1 MHQVLGQLCRLGWQ
15 YVYWINRRGKKLIKN
30 KLTDDEEP
38 YGYSKRP
45 CSDPLSS
52 WRMSLLAMLGVPSLR
67 KTHYRNNQ
75 QSETKDKIEKAFIQV
90 YTSILHYSARVEK
103 QQKVNSGEKAAAE
116 CFCSVLS
123 PNHTNWVSHQKW
135 WANPTPLGPGEWASS
150 APKECRRH
158 ARAN

>member
-1 MHQVLGQLCRLGWQ
+1 
-15 YVYWINRRGKKLIKN
+15 
-30 KLTDDEEP
+30 
-38 YGYSKRP
+38 
-45 CSDPLSS
+45 
-52 WRMSLLAMLGVPSLR
+52 MSLLAMLGVPSLR

-123 PNHTNWVSHQKW
+123 PNHTN
-135 WANPTPLGPGEWASS
+135 
-150 APKECRRH
+150 
-158 ARAN
+158 